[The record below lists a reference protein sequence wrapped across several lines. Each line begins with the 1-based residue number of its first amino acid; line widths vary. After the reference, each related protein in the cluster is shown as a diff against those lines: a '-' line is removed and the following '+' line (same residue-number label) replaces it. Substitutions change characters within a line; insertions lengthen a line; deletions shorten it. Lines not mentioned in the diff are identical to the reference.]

1 MPTKTAK
8 KEKTF
13 SLHWGSGI
21 IAEEA
26 KVEGEFHVPTFQLLK
41 YTDGSAKGTSSIRFC
56 YYSHDGRFQRSPL
69 MMSDAEIKDMR
80 NALKKTPEIRAMLKR
95 MLA

>member
-1 MPTKTAK
+1 MAAKTIK

-13 SLHWGSGI
+13 SLHWGTGVIS
-21 IAEEA
+21 EEA
-26 KVEGEFHVPTFQLLK
+26 KVEGEHHIPTFQLLK
-41 YTDGSAKGTSSIRFC
+41 YMDGPAKGTASIRFC

-69 MMSDAEIKDMR
+69 MMSDAEIEGMG
-80 NALKKTPEIRAMLKR
+80 NALKKTPEIRALLKK

>member
-1 MPTKTAK
+1 MTTKTDK
-8 KEKTF
+8 KQKTF
-13 SLHWGSGI
+13 SLHWGTGI

-41 YTDGSAKGTSSIRFC
+41 YTDGSAKGTASIRFC

-69 MMSDAEIKDMR
+69 MMSDTEIKSMR
-80 NALKKTPEIRAMLKR
+80 SALKKTPEIRALLMKMLV
-95 MLA
+95 